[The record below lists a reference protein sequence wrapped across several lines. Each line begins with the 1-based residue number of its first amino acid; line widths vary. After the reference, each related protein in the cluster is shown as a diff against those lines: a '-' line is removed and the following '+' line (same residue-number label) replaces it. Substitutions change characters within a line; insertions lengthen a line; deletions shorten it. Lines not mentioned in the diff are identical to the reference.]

1 MITIKVDESKDM
13 IVFGGPID
21 KWIPYR
27 ELPESESNKWFL
39 EKKFSNP
46 LDAQFIDRLG
56 YAITL
61 LNDSVSVD
69 RDIVGGMPV
78 LSGSRF
84 SIAQVFAEIADGDS
98 LDTLSDRMDLDI
110 DSLKKLFEGMS
121 IQLDRPYL

>member
-27 ELPESESNKWFL
+27 ELPESDKWYL

-56 YAITL
+56 YSITL

-78 LSGSRF
+78 LFGTRF

-110 DSLKKLFEGMS
+110 ESLKKLFEGMS
-121 IQLDRPYL
+121 IHLDRPYL